1 MHSQRLNEAPL
12 KTWVI
17 ARSSGEILSPHCNCM
32 AGLAEV
38 CIHVAFLLFWTEIS
52 IKKQRIFYCNR
63 LSCLLSCT
71 IKSKP
76 PPTTKNSGN
85 WLSSSKKGY
94 LVMKL
99 SASLSS
105 HNGDIQTLRNNAVLA
120 RNGLLQRWINIVDQ
134 HWNNVDPT
142 MKIK

>member
-1 MHSQRLNEAPL
+1 MGY
-12 KTWVI
+12 
-17 ARSSGEILSPHCNCM
+17 SSKFWGNSLTTLQLH
-32 AGLAEV
+32 GWLGRV